1 MDPRD
6 AVLTVLRDAGEPLHW
21 TAVQD
26 RALRAGLLDPFE
38 HPDVRRQVQTALR
51 SLLADG
57 AIERPST
64 GVYVAAAQADDV
76 DA

>member
-1 MDPRD
+1 MEPRE
-6 AVLTVLRDAGEPLHW
+6 AVLTVLREAGEPLHW

-51 SLLADG
+51 ALVRER
-57 AIERPST
+57 AIEKRST
-64 GVYVAAAQADDV
+64 GVYAPVDQDPAD
-76 DA
+76 A

>member
-26 RALRAGLLDPFE
+26 RALRAGLVDPFE
-38 HPDVRRQVQTALR
+38 LRDVRRQVQTALR
-51 SLLADG
+51 ALVATG
-57 AIERPST
+57 AIEKRSR
-64 GVYVAAAQADDV
+64 GVYAARGQDDV
-76 DA
+76 EA